1 MIEQLKPHRAT
12 LLAAI
17 ATITLLT
24 LAMLARLAH
33 GERMALAQSLAGSSL
48 SEDGAFRVVHDT
60 SVATPSPIAPA
71 PLADSPVPGVPD
83 MRTPH
88 TSPAE
93 DPLTFWQ
100 EVKAIR
106 RTGGLWIAV
115 GFFVAVLAGLVKK
128 WSAPAD
134 GTAPP
139 GWRARSYAIAGAVSM
154 SAGAVVDWQLGAG
167 SLATVLTVVLAA
179 IALVRSAFNAKVQ

>member
-17 ATITLLT
+17 ATIALLT

-33 GERMALAQSLAGSSL
+33 GEQMALAKSLGSSL
-48 SEDGAFRVVHDT
+48 SEEGAFRVVHDT
-60 SVATPSPIAPA
+60 GVATPNPVAPA

-88 TSPAE
+88 TSPTD
-93 DPLTFWQ
+93 DPLTFWE
-100 EVKAIR
+100 EVKGIR

-115 GFFVAVLAGLVKK
+115 GFVVAVLAGVVKK
-128 WSAPAD
+128 WSAPTD
-134 GTAPP
+134 GAAPP

>member
-17 ATITLLT
+17 ATIALLT

-33 GERMALAQSLAGSSL
+33 GEQMALAKSLAGSSL
-48 SEDGAFRVVHDT
+48 SDDGAFRVVHDT
-60 SVATPSPIAPA
+60 TPNPISTP
-71 PLADSPVPGVPD
+71 PSTGADVPGVPD

-93 DPLTFWQ
+93 DPLTFWE

-128 WSAPAD
+128 WSVPTD
-134 GTAPP
+134 GTAPT

-167 SLATVLTVVLAA
+167 SLATVLTVVLPA
-179 IALVRSAFNAKVQ
+179 IALVRSPFNSKIAT